1 MSRMTVNERNQFD
14 RAGYVERSPRMS
26 DSGRRALIIATV
38 VGIVILAVL
47 SVAAFQVF
55 DGGHHWIVL
64 ADIVIVVL
72 GLAAWVNPDRRN
84 I

>member
-1 MSRMTVNERNQFD
+1 MSNLTVQDRNQYD
-14 RAGYVERSPRMS
+14 RASYAQPARLSEK
-26 DSGRRALIIATV
+26 GRRALTIYTIIAV
-38 VGIVILAVL
+38 AVLAAL

-72 GLAAWVNPDRRN
+72 GLAAWINPQRKHV
-84 I
+84 